1 MKIIGLYECCG
12 WSSDDQWLHAAGA
25 SLWVDGAHISTI
37 SEERLTREKYDGNFP
52 DLSIDYVLDEAEITR
67 DEVELV
73 VYVENVHSPQRR
85 NAVETVLSREF
96 PNSKISFC
104 DHHQAHAC
112 ATFYTSPFEKA
123 SILTFDGA
131 GNSFPIF
138 WHRPNGD
145 ESELGGYETGL
156 YAVGDKKNGIYVIY
170 HSIIT
175 PNFHSQLRGGSTREC
190 FTFNLGQMYN
200 EISRWCYRKM
210 EPKRAAEISNPY
222 IWMETAP
229 GKIMGLSAYGDKDKV
244 DLPDLFRINDDKFY
258 FPYIYD
264 HRKPTED
271 QMEKYDPKDIAAWLQ
286 HQFETILVKFFSTI
300 TIKAPNLCLGGG
312 CGLNVLAN
320 AAIIKAELFKDIHI
334 FPAANDSGLCFGG
347 AIYEVSQREK
357 KMTMPKYLGF
367 LGKSYSDEE
376 IEDALQ

>member
-1 MKIIGLYECCG
+1 MKIIGLYGCCG
-12 WSSDDQWLHAAGA
+12 WAPDGGWLHSAGA
-25 SLWVDGAHISTI
+25 SLWIDGAHISTI

-67 DEVELV
+67 DEVDLV
-73 VYVENVHSPQRR
+73 VYVENIQSMYRHS
-85 NAVETVLSREF
+85 AIETVLNREF
-96 PNSKISFC
+96 PNAKISFC

-131 GNSFPIF
+131 GNSFP
-138 WHRPNGD
+138 NGAK
-145 ESELGGYETGL
+145 ENGL
-156 YAVGDKKNGIYVIY
+156 YAIGDKQKGIYVVY
-170 HSIIT
+170 HSINGT
-175 PNFHSQLRGGSTREC
+175 PEQQRSLPDAG
-190 FTFNLGQMYN
+190 FTFDLGAVYN

-210 EPKRAAEISNPY
+210 EPKKAKSIINENKCIF
-222 IWMETAP
+222 MEVAP
-229 GKIMGLSAYGDKDKV
+229 GKIMGLSAYGNKDKI

-264 HRKPTED
+264 HRLPTED
-271 QMEKYDPKDIAAWLQ
+271 QMDKYDPKDMAAWLQ

-300 TIKAPNLCLGGG
+300 TIKARYLCLSGG
-312 CGLNVLAN
+312 CALNVLAN
-320 AAIIKAELFKDIHI
+320 AAIIKAGLFKDIHI

-357 KMTMPKYLGF
+357 KMVVPEYLGF
-367 LGKSYSDEE
+367 LGKPYSDEE
-376 IEDALQ
+376 IENALQ